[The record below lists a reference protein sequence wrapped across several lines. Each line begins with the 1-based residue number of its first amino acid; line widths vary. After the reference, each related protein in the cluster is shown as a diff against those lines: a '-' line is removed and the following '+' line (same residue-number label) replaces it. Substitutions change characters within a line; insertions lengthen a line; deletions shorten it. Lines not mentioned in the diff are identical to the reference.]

1 MTDSSSNRDIRP
13 HERPHG
19 RMSKKLAGVLAAG
32 GGLFA
37 IVHFVG
43 GGALVHVV
51 LPILL
56 GAAAWQWAG
65 GIGVG
70 LLVAGGV
77 LYFGV
82 RRWRRR
88 SAHEG
93 KKT

>member
-1 MTDSSSNRDIRP
+1 MP
-13 HERPHG
+13 
-19 RMSKKLAGVLAAG
+19 KKLAALLAAG
-32 GGLFA
+32 GGVFA

-56 GAAAWQWAG
+56 GAAAWQRAG

-77 LYFGV
+77 LYLGV

-88 SAHEG
+88 SAQEG

>member
-1 MTDSSSNRDIRP
+1 
-13 HERPHG
+13 
-19 RMSKKLAGVLAAG
+19 MSKKLAGLLAAG
-32 GGLFA
+32 GGVFA

-43 GGALVHVV
+43 GGALV

-88 SAHEG
+88 SAQEG
-93 KKT
+93 KTT

>member
-1 MTDSSSNRDIRP
+1 
-13 HERPHG
+13 
-19 RMSKKLAGVLAAG
+19 MSKKLAGVLAAG